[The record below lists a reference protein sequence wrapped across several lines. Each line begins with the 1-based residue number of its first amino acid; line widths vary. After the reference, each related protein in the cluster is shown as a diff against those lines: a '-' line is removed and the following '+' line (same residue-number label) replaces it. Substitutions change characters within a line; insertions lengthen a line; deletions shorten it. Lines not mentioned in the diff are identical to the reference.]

1 MDCKKTVTAKTCTC
15 TYEPCQRKGA
25 CCDCVDYH
33 RANGELPGC
42 LFSREAERTYDRSVE
57 KFIASH
63 KRN

>member
-25 CCDCVDYH
+25 CCDCVAYH